1 MTPADCCSTNVC
13 ALKLSAALLALALSA
28 SMGVINP
35 AAAEDLTKTQL
46 SPAQATAAAGLLLDA
61 LKNRQVDVMHDALAT
76 PVQASVDVK
85 TVQERLDQGMAI
97 EATHVVSVIPGYNT
111 TTIDAV
117 VTTASGD
124 EEMLMV
130 LDEDGKLLAWKLT
143 DRIKP
148 IETTA
153 VEFAR
158 DLAAGRWVAARSKM
172 SLQLQEELAPGDL
185 ERKWAKLSLT
195 SGGFRKVKDAVI
207 AHQGGDQQL
216 VLVAV
221 SFGEAST
228 NLFVIFDERGRITNV
243 DISRDFI

>member
-1 MTPADCCSTNVC
+1 M
-13 ALKLSAALLALALSA
+13 KLSAALLAITLSA
-28 SMGVINP
+28 PIGLISP
-35 AAAEDLTKTQL
+35 AAAEELTRTEL
-46 SPAQATAAAGLLLDA
+46 TPAQAKAAAELMLEA
-61 LKNRQVDVMHDALAT
+61 LQERQGDVMHDALAT
-76 PVQASVDVK
+76 PVQASVDAK
-85 TVQERLDQGMAI
+85 TVQARLDQREAI
-97 EATHVVSVIPGYNT
+97 NGTRVVSIIPGYNT

-124 EEMLMV
+124 EGMLLV
-130 LDEDGKLLAWKLT
+130 LDEDGKLLAWKWT
-143 DRIKP
+143 DQIQP

-153 VEFAR
+153 LDFTR

-185 ERKWAKLSLT
+185 ERKWTKLSKV

-221 SFGEAST
+221 DFGDATT
-228 NLFVIFDERGRITNV
+228 NLFVIFDERGRIINV
-243 DISRDFI
+243 DISRDFV

>member
-1 MTPADCCSTNVC
+1 
-13 ALKLSAALLALALSA
+13 
-28 SMGVINP
+28 MGLISP
-35 AAAEDLTKTQL
+35 AAAEQLTRTEL
-46 SPAQATAAAGLLLDA
+46 SPAQATAAAELLLEA
-61 LKNRQVDVMHDALAT
+61 LKNRQGDVMHDALAA

-85 TVQERLDQGMAI
+85 SVQARLDQRVAI
-97 EATHVVSVIPGYNT
+97 NATRVVSVIPGYNT
-111 TTIDAV
+111 TTVDAV

-124 EEMLMV
+124 EGMLMV
-130 LDEDGKLLAWKLT
+130 LDEDGKLLAWKWT
-143 DRIKP
+143 KQIQP

-153 VEFAR
+153 LDFTR

-185 ERKWAKLSLT
+185 ERKWTKLSQV

-221 SFGEAST
+221 AFGKATT
-228 NLFVIFDERGRITNV
+228 NLFVIFDESGRIINV
-243 DISRDFI
+243 DISRDFV

>member
-1 MTPADCCSTNVC
+1 M
-13 ALKLSAALLALALSA
+13 KLSAALLAITLSA
-28 SMGVINP
+28 PIGLISP
-35 AAAEDLTKTQL
+35 AAAEELTRTEL
-46 SPAQATAAAGLLLDA
+46 TPAQAKAAAELMLEA
-61 LKNRQVDVMHDALAT
+61 LQERQGDVMYDALAT
-76 PVQASVDVK
+76 PVQASVDAK
-85 TVQERLDQGMAI
+85 TVQARLDQREAI
-97 EATHVVSVIPGYNT
+97 NGTRVVSIIPGYNT

-124 EEMLMV
+124 EGMLMV
-130 LDEDGKLLAWKLT
+130 LDEDGKLLAWKWT
-143 DRIKP
+143 DQIQP

-153 VEFAR
+153 LDFTR

-185 ERKWAKLSLT
+185 ERKWTKLSKV

-221 SFGEAST
+221 AFGDATT
-228 NLFVIFDERGRITNV
+228 NLFVIFDERGRIINV
-243 DISRDFI
+243 DISRDFV

>member
-1 MTPADCCSTNVC
+1 
-13 ALKLSAALLALALSA
+13 
-28 SMGVINP
+28 MGLISP
-35 AAAEDLTKTQL
+35 AAAEQLTRTEL
-46 SPAQATAAAGLLLDA
+46 SPAQATAAAELLLEA
-61 LKNRQVDVMHDALAT
+61 LKNRQGDVMHDALAA

-85 TVQERLDQGMAI
+85 SVQARLDQRVAI
-97 EATHVVSVIPGYNT
+97 NATRVVSVIPGYNT
-111 TTIDAV
+111 TTVDAV

-124 EEMLMV
+124 EGMLMV
-130 LDEDGKLLAWKLT
+130 LDEDGKLLAWKWT
-143 DRIKP
+143 EQIQP

-153 VEFAR
+153 LDFTR

-185 ERKWAKLSLT
+185 ERKWTKLSQV

-221 SFGEAST
+221 AFGEATT
-228 NLFVIFDERGRITNV
+228 NLFVIFDERGRIINV
-243 DISRDFI
+243 DISRDFV

>member
-1 MTPADCCSTNVC
+1 MLE
-13 ALKLSAALLALALSA
+13 ALQ
-28 SMGVINP
+28 
-35 AAAEDLTKTQL
+35 E
-46 SPAQATAAAGLLLDA
+46 
-61 LKNRQVDVMHDALAT
+61 RQGEVMHDALAA

-85 TVQERLDQGMAI
+85 TVQARLDQREAI
-97 EATHVVSVIPGYNT
+97 NGTRVVSVIPGYNT

-124 EEMLMV
+124 EGMLMV
-130 LDEDGKLLAWKLT
+130 LDEDGKLLAWKWT
-143 DRIKP
+143 DQIQP

-153 VEFAR
+153 LDFTR

-185 ERKWAKLSLT
+185 ERKWTKLSKV

-221 SFGEAST
+221 AFGEATT
-228 NLFVIFDERGRITNV
+228 NLFVIFDERGRVINV
-243 DISRDFI
+243 DISRDFV

>member
-1 MTPADCCSTNVC
+1 
-13 ALKLSAALLALALSA
+13 
-28 SMGVINP
+28 MGLISP
-35 AAAEDLTKTQL
+35 AAAEQLTKTEL
-46 SPAQATAAAGLLLDA
+46 SPAQATAAAELLLEA
-61 LKNRQVDVMHDALAT
+61 LKNRQGDVMHDALAA

-85 TVQERLDQGMAI
+85 SVQARLDQRVAI
-97 EATHVVSVIPGYNT
+97 NATRVVSVIPGYNT
-111 TTIDAV
+111 TTVDAV

-124 EEMLMV
+124 EGMLMV
-130 LDEDGKLLAWKLT
+130 LDEDGKLLAWKWT
-143 DRIKP
+143 EQIQP

-153 VEFAR
+153 LDFTR

-185 ERKWAKLSLT
+185 ERKWTKLSQV

-221 SFGEAST
+221 AFGKATT
-228 NLFVIFDERGRITNV
+228 NLFVIFDESGRIINV
-243 DISRDFI
+243 DISRDFV

>member
-1 MTPADCCSTNVC
+1 M
-13 ALKLSAALLALALSA
+13 KLSAALLAITLSA
-28 SMGVINP
+28 PIGLISP
-35 AAAEDLTKTQL
+35 AAAEELTRTEL
-46 SPAQATAAAGLLLDA
+46 TPAQAKAAAELMLEA
-61 LKNRQVDVMHDALAT
+61 LQERQGDVMYDALAT
-76 PVQASVDVK
+76 PVQASVDAK
-85 TVQERLDQGMAI
+85 TVQARLDQREAI
-97 EATHVVSVIPGYNT
+97 NGTRVVSIIPGYNT

-124 EEMLMV
+124 EGMLLV
-130 LDEDGKLLAWKLT
+130 LDEDGKLLAWKWT
-143 DRIKP
+143 DQIQP

-153 VEFAR
+153 LDFTR

-185 ERKWAKLSLT
+185 ERKWTKLSKV

-221 SFGEAST
+221 AFGDATT

-243 DISRDFI
+243 DISRDFV

>member
-1 MTPADCCSTNVC
+1 
-13 ALKLSAALLALALSA
+13 
-28 SMGVINP
+28 MGLISP
-35 AAAEDLTKTQL
+35 AAAEELTRTEL
-46 SPAQATAAAGLLLDA
+46 TPAQATAAAEVLLEA
-61 LKNRQVDVMHDALAT
+61 LKERQGNVMHGALAA
-76 PVQASVDVK
+76 PVQTSVDVR
-85 TVQERLDQGMAI
+85 TVQARLDQRVAI
-97 EATHVVSVIPGYNT
+97 EASRIVSVIPGYNT

-124 EEMLMV
+124 EGMLMV
-130 LDEDGKLLAWKLT
+130 LDEDGKLLAWKWT
-143 DRIKP
+143 EQIQP

-153 VEFAR
+153 LDFTR

-185 ERKWAKLSLT
+185 ERKWTKLSQV

-221 SFGEAST
+221 AFGKATT
-228 NLFVIFDERGRITNV
+228 NLFVIFDESGQIINV
-243 DISRDFI
+243 DISRDFV